1 MFSFLRTC
9 QTAFQNGHTILHFRQ
24 QWMKDFLF
32 IHDSTDKLYVSVNLF
47 ISSRLFS
54 LLVYSCSLYSPIT
67 LCISIK
73 SVVISPLSFLIL
85 VICVFSFYPVSV
97 AKDLSIL
104 LTFSKHHLDFINFSF
119 LFFYFL
125 FLFIANLNHR

>member
-9 QTAFQNGHTILHFRQ
+9 QTAFQNGHPILHFRQ

-54 LLVYSCSLYSPIT
+54 LLVYSRSLYSPIT
-67 LCISIK
+67 RCISIK

>member
-24 QWMKDFLF
+24 KWMKYFLF
-32 IHDSTDKLYVSVNLF
+32 IHDSIDRLYVSVNLF

-54 LLVYSCSLYSPIT
+54 LLVYDCSLYSPIT

-85 VICVFSFYPVSV
+85 VICVFSFYSVSV
-97 AKDLSIL
+97 VEICQFCWHFLSTIL
-104 LTFSKHHLDFINFSF
+104 SSLIF
-119 LFFYFL
+119 LFCFSTFYFYL
-125 FLFIANLNHR
+125 LPL